1 MYEGFKKRVL
11 LKTKYNQYFGE
22 NVKVW
27 EANDFIADLTLHIPC
42 NNLHLIRYY
51 GLYSSRSRG
60 KWKDLPHILRL
71 SPLGWLKKQEDL
83 SIEYEEQ
90 QDLPEP
96 VHNKCSRKAW
106 ARLIAKVYKVDPLV
120 CPQCKAEMKVVAV
133 IIDPIEVRKILL
145 HLKELGRAPPG
156 VDWDKLE
163 SA

>member
-1 MYEGFKKRVL
+1 VYEGFKKRVL

-71 SPLGWLKKQEDL
+71 SPLGWLKKQEVL
-83 SIEYEEQ
+83 SIEYEEK

-96 VHNKCSRKAW
+96 VQNKCSRKAW
-106 ARLIAKVYKVDPLV
+106 ARLIAKVYKLDPLV
-120 CPQCKAEMKVVAV
+120 CPVCKSEMKVVAV
-133 IIDPIEVRKILL
+133 IIDPTGVKKILL
-145 HLKELGRAPPG
+145 HPEGIRQG
-156 VDWDKLE
+156 
-163 SA
+163 SAWC